1 MEFGSVDISSEVKLC
16 CEPTDSIECYR
27 LTGNEMTIDLEE
39 VFQTVEKGNGN
50 YFNEGPRYIAT
61 RPAQSDMFSAVG
73 DGMEEDDDDDSV
85 NDVLPVPQKR
95 TYFGKQLIFEDPI
108 GSEIM
113 GDVEFEVDFD
123 AVIKD
128 IQKESVDEERRLPIA
143 RVLPIYK
150 SLPAANEEP
159 FEKKTATKGASEIDL
174 NFIADQNMN
183 NERFNGPDKNGR
195 DESSYLDRR
204 TISNLAIGSES
215 QDGAREK
222 RNNDMIINNSKEVKD
237 TKNSIKSHEDDTR
250 IDIVEQ
256 KRMIMHSQLEVRKK
270 LREKERND
278 RLKVTQKSFPK
289 EISEKKEDGQE
300 ITKNTHMEESKETTK
315 LNFGAKKFNH
325 EMNEPNTEKEDKD
338 KSREAEEKE
347 KLLLDRIMFLERRR
361 HILLERKQQE
371 LTSKKIERENVSS
384 TNKQEMPKDKRTM
397 EVMPNPTYVKSLDS
411 GVENG
416 QPPKESREEEK
427 KRLALA
433 LEIKR
438 KNEAEMEKRHEIEL
452 REAEKR
458 RAEQMLKEEEERKGA
473 EERKRNFLENLAK
486 LKQRVVTEEA
496 MKSGLSKTTKCSS
509 LKRGCFS
516 INDMSKSR
524 ADTQLS
530 TKQHKILKEIN
541 GNNTNHEEKPQPNGE
556 TKKLQT
562 VGQNPS
568 SSVKNSTNDKN
579 EEELRRNQEQHK
591 EDEIRRENFKSN
603 RELFMKKV
611 EDEKEENAEIS
622 MKEKTKKTRP
632 KSYYGGMFKKSVH
645 QIIDDTVLVRDE
657 SLNIENAPDLVDQE
671 ALAQYRREKEFKKEH
686 ERISTHQRNLDR
698 DTSYTIENVQTLWET
713 DSSNAPQNTKKVSD
727 SSQKKVNS
735 KQFCTL

>member
-1 MEFGSVDISSEVKLC
+1 
-16 CEPTDSIECYR
+16 
-27 LTGNEMTIDLEE
+27 MTIDLEE
-39 VFQTVEKGNGN
+39 IFQTVEKEKGN
-50 YFNEGPRYIAT
+50 YFNEGPRYIAA

-73 DGMEEDDDDDSV
+73 DEMEEDDDGDDSA

-123 AVIKD
+123 AVIED

-150 SLPAANEEP
+150 PLPAANEEP

-174 NFIADQNMN
+174 NFISDQNMN
-183 NERFNGPDKNGR
+183 NERFNGLNKNGR

-204 TISNLAIGSES
+204 IISNLAIGSES
-215 QDGAREK
+215 QDGAHEK
-222 RNNDMIINNSKEVKD
+222 RNKISFKESRGNDMIINNSKEVKD

-256 KRMIMHSQLEVRKK
+256 KRMIMHSQLEERKK

-278 RLKVTQKSFPK
+278 RLTVTQKSFPK

-300 ITKNTHMEESKETTK
+300 MTKNTHVEESKE
-315 LNFGAKKFNH
+315 
-325 EMNEPNTEKEDKD
+325 MDEPNTEKEEKD
-338 KSREAEEKE
+338 KSREAEERE
-347 KLLLDRIMFLERRR
+347 KLLLDRIMFLERKRQ
-361 HILLERKQQE
+361 ILLGKKQQE
-371 LTSKKIERENVSS
+371 LTSKNIEQENFSS

-397 EVMPNPTYVKSLDS
+397 EVMPNPTYVKRLD
-411 GVENG
+411 NG
-416 QPPKESREEEK
+416 QLPKESCEEEK

-438 KNEAEMEKRHEIEL
+438 KNEAEMEKRREIEL

-473 EERKRNFLENLAK
+473 EERKRNFLENLSK

-496 MKSGLSKTTKCSS
+496 MKSGLSKTTKSSS

-516 INDMSKSR
+516 IKDMSKSR
-524 ADTQLS
+524 ADIQLS
-530 TKQHKILKEIN
+530 TKQHEILKEIN
-541 GNNTNHEEKPQPNGE
+541 GDNTNHDEKPQPNDE
-556 TKKLQT
+556 IKKLQT

-579 EEELRRNQEQHK
+579 EEELRRKQEQHK

-611 EDEKEENAEIS
+611 ESEKEENAEIS
-622 MKEKTKKTRP
+622 MREKKKKTRP
-632 KSYYGGMFKKSVH
+632 KSFYGGMFKRSVH
-645 QIIDDTVLVRDE
+645 QIVDDTVFMRDE
-657 SLNIENAPDLVDQE
+657 SVNIENVPDLVDQE
-671 ALAQYRREKEFKKEH
+671 ALAQCRREKEFRKEH
-686 ERISTHQRNLDR
+686 ERVSTHQRNLDR
-698 DTSYTIENVQTLWET
+698 GTSYTIENVETLWEI
-713 DSSNAPQNTKKVSD
+713 DSSNVPQNTKKVSD

-735 KQFCTL
+735 KQFYKNIILRSSLLHSCMY